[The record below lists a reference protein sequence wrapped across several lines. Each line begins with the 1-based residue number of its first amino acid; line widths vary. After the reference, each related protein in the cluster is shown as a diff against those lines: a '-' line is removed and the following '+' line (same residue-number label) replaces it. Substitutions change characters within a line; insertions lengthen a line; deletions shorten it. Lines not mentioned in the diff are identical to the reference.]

1 MWSGSH
7 LVGLPLLAGLVL
19 LLLGLENVTL
29 LFAGDV
35 DLGLGGQKV
44 PLVHPAEGATVQG
57 VRTADEEKAGA
68 ELLEDDDLPSLV
80 DSGEDDG
87 DDTGAQGWPE
97 GPLLLGEQV
106 LGGLVDDLDGC
117 WVVELWLDGRN
128 LPGSSVLGAADLLL
142 DEDRLLSCSRL
153 GSGLLGELVD
163 GLLVVHLAAAVL
175 VNAGLQRSVPRA
187 TDLGCRHVEIVFFS
201 D

>member
-1 MWSGSH
+1 MTFF
-7 LVGLPLLAGLVL
+7 PLW
-19 LLLGLENVTL
+19 T
-29 LFAGDV
+29 
-35 DLGLGGQKV
+35 
-44 PLVHPAEGATVQG
+44 PARTMAMTPALREG
-57 VRTADEEKAGA
+57 RK
-68 ELLEDDDLPSLV
+68 
-80 DSGEDDG
+80 
-87 DDTGAQGWPE
+87 

-106 LGGLVDDLDGC
+106 LGGLVDDLHGC

-128 LPGSSVLGAADLLL
+128 LPGSAVLGTADLLL
-142 DEDRLLSCSRL
+142 DEDGLLGCSRL

-201 D
+201 DVYPKK